1 VKNGS
6 QLGRI
11 FIYGEYQPS
20 VGLFRRLATK
30 LVLIGLSSKNPIEIL
45 CHAGALMR
53 FWTGLYAEVER
64 EMLINGVN
72 TMLRE
77 AARLL
82 LPKNTAGDRVKRV
95 KSGDNDEDRS
105 L

>member
-1 VKNGS
+1 
-6 QLGRI
+6 
-11 FIYGEYQPS
+11 
-20 VGLFRRLATK
+20 
-30 LVLIGLSSKNPIEIL
+30 
-45 CHAGALMR
+45 MW

>member
-1 VKNGS
+1 M
-6 QLGRI
+6 
-11 FIYGEYQPS
+11 
-20 VGLFRRLATK
+20 
-30 LVLIGLSSKNPIEIL
+30 
-45 CHAGALMR
+45 C
-53 FWTGLYAEVER
+53 FWTGLYAKVER

-82 LPKNTAGDRVKRV
+82 FPKSTAGDRVKRS
-95 KSGDNDEDRS
+95 KSGNGEEDRS